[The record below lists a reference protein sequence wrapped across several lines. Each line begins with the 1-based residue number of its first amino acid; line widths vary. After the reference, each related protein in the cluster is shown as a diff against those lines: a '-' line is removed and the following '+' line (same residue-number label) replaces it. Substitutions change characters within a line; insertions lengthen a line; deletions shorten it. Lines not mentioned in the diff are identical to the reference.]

1 MSIPAAIPHNR
12 EAEEATI
19 GCVLI
24 NPEVFTDLSFL
35 KDADF
40 YIHRNQFIW
49 QAFSRLNAKSCP
61 IDLLTV
67 SDELDAM
74 GLLSEVGGSAYVT
87 SLFNSVPT
95 SLNAESYGRMVE
107 VESSRRQLIVAAN
120 KIAAIAYNASLT
132 ADEAKELA
140 NNEITQISVASEV
153 DVKNSFRNA
162 MSKVYDR
169 AANNADRIAK
179 GLPVIT
185 GIKTGLTD
193 LDAMLLGIENEEYV
207 LIAGRPGQGKTS
219 LLFDIAR
226 HNVLEAGKNVA
237 IFSLEMSDEEVA
249 RRFISQHAKVDST
262 KIKTGAMDTSEWTRF
277 NKAVEKYQNGG
288 TIFLFDISGLTP
300 SQLRA
305 KCLMVKRK
313 YSLDLVLVDYLGLM
327 NTSGTAEN
335 RTREIGEISRKMKVL
350 VKELKCPVIAA
361 AQLSRNSENRTDKTP
376 ILSDLRDSGDLE
388 QDANCVIFVH
398 HSDTASKAIIA
409 KRRDGAT
416 GEVPL
421 VYIKEFTT
429 FRNATMQK
437 FNPNERNDYSGG
449 E

>member
-1 MSIPAAIPHNR
+1 MNAQAVIPHNR

-19 GCVLI
+19 GSVLI
-24 NPEVFTDLSFL
+24 NPETFEDLHFL
-35 KDADF
+35 HAEDF
-40 YIHRNQFIW
+40 YIHRNKFIW
-49 QAFSRLNAKSCP
+49 QAFARLNAKHSA
-61 IDLLTV
+61 IDILTV
-67 SDELDAM
+67 SDELETM
-74 GLLSEVGGSAYVT
+74 GLLAEIGGSAYVT
-87 SLFNSVPT
+87 SLISAVPT
-95 SLNAESYGRMVE
+95 SLNAENYARIVE
-107 VESSRRQLIVAAN
+107 AESSRRKMLAAAN
-120 KIAAIAYNASLT
+120 KIASNAYDTKLS

-140 NNEITQISVASEV
+140 NNEITNISVASEK
-153 DVKNSFRNA
+153 DVKNSFKNA

-219 LLFDIAR
+219 LLFDIGR
-226 HNVLEAGKNVA
+226 HNVLKEGKNVA

-249 RRFISQHAKVDST
+249 RRFISQHAEVDST
-262 KIKTGAMDTSEWTRF
+262 KIKTGAMETYEWNRV
-277 NKAVEKYQNGG
+277 NKAVEAYENGG
-288 TIFLFDISGLTP
+288 NIFLFDISGLTP

-305 KCLMVKRK
+305 KCLMVKRQ
-313 YSLDLVLVDYLGLM
+313 YGLDLVLVDYLGLM
-327 NTSGTAEN
+327 NTSSTAEN

-398 HSDTASKAIIA
+398 HNDMTSKAIIA
-409 KRRDGAT
+409 KRRDGAI

-421 VYIKEFTT
+421 VYLKEFTT
-429 FRNATMQK
+429 FRSATSK
-437 FNPNERNDYSGG
+437 NFNPNGIN
-449 E
+449 

>member
-1 MSIPAAIPHNR
+1 MSPQAAIPHNR

-24 NPEVFTDLSFL
+24 NPETLEDLHFL
-35 KDADF
+35 KDEDF
-40 YIHRNQFIW
+40 HIHRNKFIW
-49 QAFSRLNAKSCP
+49 QAFARLNAKSSP
-61 IDLLTV
+61 IDVLTV
-67 SDELDAM
+67 SDELEAM
-74 GLLSEVGGSAYVT
+74 GLLSEVGGSAYIT
-87 SLFNSVPT
+87 SLIGVVPT
-95 SLNAESYGRMVE
+95 SLNVENYGRMVE
-107 VESSRRQLIVAAN
+107 VESSRRKMLAAAN
-120 KIAAIAYNASLT
+120 KIAAIAYNTNLT

-140 NNEITQISVASEV
+140 NNEITNIAVASEI
-153 DVKNSFRNA
+153 DVKNSFKNA

-185 GIKTGLTD
+185 GIKTGLKD

-226 HNVLEAGKNVA
+226 HNVLSDGKNVA

-249 RRFISQHAKVDST
+249 RRFISQHSKVDST
-262 KIKTGAMDTSEWTRF
+262 KIKTGAMDGAEWLRV
-277 NKAVEKYQNGG
+277 NKAVEAYENGG
-288 TIFLFDISGLTP
+288 NIFLFDISGLTP

-305 KCLMVKRK
+305 KCLMVKRQ
-313 YSLDLVLVDYLGLM
+313 YGLDLVLVDYLGLM

-388 QDANCVIFVH
+388 QDANCVVFVH
-398 HSDTASKAIIA
+398 HNDNISKAIIA

-421 VYIKEFTT
+421 VYLKEFTT
-429 FRNATMQK
+429 FRDATMHK
-437 FNPNERNDYSGG
+437 FNPNERNNYLG
-449 E
+449 ED